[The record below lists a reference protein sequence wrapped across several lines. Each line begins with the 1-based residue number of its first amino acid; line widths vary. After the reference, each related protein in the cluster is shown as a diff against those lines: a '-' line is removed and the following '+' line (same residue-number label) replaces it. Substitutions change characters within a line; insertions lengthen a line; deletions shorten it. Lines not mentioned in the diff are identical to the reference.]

1 MENLETKT
9 PDTFQ
14 DELKHFK
21 MLILGSKMAQASSI
35 LLICFSFLLMFYSQK
50 DMMIII
56 SLLIGALALA
66 IYIFKF
72 LPLGDIAL
80 KSYNQKSLN
89 SSISKLK
96 VYSSIRKKREMYFIS
111 IWAVSLVPF
120 ISSYL
125 GSDLKAIIAVFLFIA
140 MTGGLGFLAFMKTTK
155 DLNNIG
161 KKMQIKQ

>member
-66 IYIFKF
+66 IYILKF

>member
-66 IYIFKF
+66 IYILKF

-111 IWAVSLVPF
+111 IWAVSLIPF

-125 GSDLKAIIAVFLFIA
+125 GSDLKAVIAVFLFIA

>member
-1 MENLETKT
+1 MENLETRT

-14 DELKHFK
+14 DELKQFK
-21 MLILGSKMAQASSI
+21 MLIIGSKMAQASSI
-35 LLICFSFLLMFYSQK
+35 LLICLSFLLMFYSQK

-72 LPLGDIAL
+72 LPLGDIEL
-80 KSYNQKSLN
+80 KSYNQKALN

-96 VYSSIRKKREMYFIS
+96 VYTSIRKKREMYFIS
-111 IWAVSLVPF
+111 IWAVSLIPF

-125 GSDLKAIIAVFLFIA
+125 ESDVKAIIAVFIFIA

-155 DLNNIG
+155 DLKNIG